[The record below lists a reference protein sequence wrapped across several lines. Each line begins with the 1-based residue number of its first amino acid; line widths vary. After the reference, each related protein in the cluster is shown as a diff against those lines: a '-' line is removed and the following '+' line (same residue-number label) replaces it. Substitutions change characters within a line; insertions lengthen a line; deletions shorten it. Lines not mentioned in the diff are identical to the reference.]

1 MRLIGCSPHHV
12 NGVFRITYIHFT
24 VTYHSLI
31 MKIYQ
36 QPITEI
42 HVSLDTE
49 CQILLSSGDRLIDP
63 IGGGT
68 SADYIHTMPV
78 SGDYLSD
85 PSFNVRNISGAA
97 NWD

>member
-42 HVSLDTE
+42 HAPYDYE
-49 CQILLSSGDRLIDP
+49 CQILADTFTADP
-63 IGGGT
+63 YGGT
-68 SADYIHTMPV
+68 TTDYIHTMPV

-85 PSFNVRNISGAA
+85 PSFNVRNISGEA